1 MNKKANILTRQI
13 IGFSVALGGVLLA
26 TFTQY
31 VGAGGVIIAIGI
43 AIASGLK

>member
-1 MNKKANILTRQI
+1 MKKAQILARQI
-13 IGFSVALGGVLLA
+13 IGFIVAIGGVALA

-31 VGAGGVIIAIGI
+31 IGAGGIIIAIGI